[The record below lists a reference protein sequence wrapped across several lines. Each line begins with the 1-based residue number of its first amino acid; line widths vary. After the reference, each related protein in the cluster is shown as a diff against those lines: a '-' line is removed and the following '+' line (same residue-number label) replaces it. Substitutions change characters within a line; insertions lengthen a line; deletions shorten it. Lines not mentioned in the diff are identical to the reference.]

1 MGRAAEIAATPIFMG
16 WIPLFSVRS
25 DILRPTKIQGLL

>member
-1 MGRAAEIAATPIFMG
+1 VEIVVTRIFMG
-16 WIPLFSVRS
+16 WIPLLCVRS